1 MFTCMLVYQMSIQ
14 IYNKISILR
23 KCSKVK
29 LRWMISLGLGLKE
42 VKIVGSVEKTSVNA
56 CLSNGNPNL
65 LSSFNSK
72 KLVKSE
78 TPSCGFVRVWLKGAE
93 NSFEKG
99 ETSNRSGIPEAMP
112 RCEEH

>member
-1 MFTCMLVYQMSIQ
+1 MFVCMLVYKMGTQ
-14 IYNKISILR
+14 IYDQISILR
-23 KCSKVK
+23 NYSKLK
-29 LRWMISLGLGLKE
+29 LCCMVSLGLGLKE
-42 VKIVGSVEKTSVNA
+42 VKIAQNVAKVSVNP